1 MNLSQS
7 FLFSKKN
14 PQITLFLSYHIPFHI
29 ANICIVFAYFYIV
42 YEFLS
47 FGYTNHEV
55 IFVNSR
61 HDQEY
66 KKLGLNIAYYR
77 KLNGISQMQ
86 LAEAVG
92 ISRTHMSNIE
102 APNMPT
108 SISLETLMDIADAL
122 GVPVNRLLTFP
133 Q

>member
-1 MNLSQS
+1 M
-7 FLFSKKN
+7 
-14 PQITLFLSYHIPFHI
+14 
-29 ANICIVFAYFYIV
+29 
-42 YEFLS
+42 
-47 FGYTNHEV
+47 
-55 IFVNSR
+55 NSR